1 MADFLYQW
9 IDQFNKNVDNA
20 VELLT
25 GISKAQDN
33 DPVSDDISNELTMN
47 PAETIFP
54 GVWGGDGN
62 DTLTGGAGDDDL
74 FGESANDI
82 LDGGRGRDYLH
93 GGDGNDILIGREGD
107 DTLIG
112 AEGNDTLT
120 GGPGADNFSMS
131 RGKDIVTDFRVDE
144 GDTISFLGGG
154 GAFTIYEY
162 DAHVTVTWLYNGQMQ
177 IQGATGLDVYRSFSD
192 RDLGMLEATN
202 FDVPA

>member
-1 MADFLYQW
+1 MSDFLYQW
-9 IDQFNKNVDNA
+9 LDQLNKNVDIA
-20 VELLT
+20 RELLT
-25 GISKAQDN
+25 EISKAQDN

-54 GVWGGDGN
+54 GLWGGDGN
-62 DTLTGGAGDDDL
+62 DTLKGGAGDDEL
-74 FGESANDI
+74 YGESGNDI
-82 LDGGRGRDYLH
+82 LDGGRGNDYQV
-93 GGDGNDILIGREGD
+93 GGDGNDILIGRAGD

-112 AEGNDTLT
+112 AEGDDTLT
-120 GGPGADNFSMS
+120 GGAGADNFSMS

-154 GAFTIYEY
+154 GVFTIYEY
-162 DAHVTVTWLYNGQMQ
+162 DAYVIVNSYNGQMQ

-192 RDLGMLEATN
+192 RDLFWLEATN